1 MIFND
6 LGHEIWRNPRYK
18 DTQCWRNTFL
28 AEATTWDSCIS
39 VKPNKIARTEWDN
52 LVLYCV
58 SKRPVAPR
66 VNRTVDG
73 GKDERQLNK
82 SSNCSYER
90 PVRL

>member
-1 MIFND
+1 M
-6 LGHEIWRNPRYK
+6 RYGETLDIK
-18 DTQCWRNTFL
+18 IHNVKEKNFL